1 MPLMPVKK
9 RALITRLL
17 LPAGVARGALPLLAA
32 RALRAFAD
40 GYMAVLL
47 PAYLLAVGLGT
58 LEVGVIATATMLGS
72 ALATLAV
79 GAWGHRIASRQ
90 LLRGAALLMAATGA
104 GFAGLASFWPLLL
117 VAFIGTL
124 NPSSGDV
131 SVFLPLEHARLA
143 GAASGHART
152 ALFARYSVIGALC
165 AAIGALGAALPE
177 WLASRTG
184 VAPLVTLR
192 AMFLFYGALGLI
204 VWWLYGRMAAGA
216 SPHDQAHEQAHVP
229 AHVPAHEPPHVATP
243 LGPSR
248 RIVVRL
254 AALFSVDAF
263 AGGLVVNSLMALWL
277 LQRFGLSL
285 AQAGA
290 FFFWAGL
297 LSAAS
302 QLAAPF
308 VARRIGLLNTMVFT
322 HIPANICLVL
332 AALAPSL
339 PVALALLFVRSAL
352 SQMDVPTRT
361 AYVMA
366 VVTPAERPA
375 AASFTAVP
383 RSLAAALSPAI
394 SGALF
399 AAGFIALPLVACGVL
414 KIAYDL
420 ALWRGMRGEHLP
432 GE

>member
-1 MPLMPVKK
+1 MKSWK
-9 RALITRLL
+9 RLL
-17 LPAGVARGALPLLAA
+17 LPAGVDTGAAPLLAG

-40 GYMAVLL
+40 GYMAILL
-47 PAYLLAVGLGT
+47 PAYLLAIGLGT

-72 ALATLAV
+72 AFATVAV
-79 GAWGHRIASRQ
+79 GAWGHRFRSSR
-90 LLRGAALLMAATGA
+90 LLRGAALLMALTGV
-104 GFAGLASFWPLLL
+104 GFAAFSSLWPLLV
-117 VAFIGTL
+117 VAFVGTL

-143 GAASGHART
+143 GAARGHART
-152 ALFARYSVIGALC
+152 VLFARYSLLGAVS
-165 AAIGALGAALPE
+165 AALGALAAAVPA
-177 WLASRTG
+177 WLVGLG
-184 VAPLVTLR
+184 VSTIAALR
-192 AMFLFYGALGLI
+192 AMFVLYAVVGVI
-204 VWWLYGRMAAGA
+204 VWLIYRRQPLAAADAEPDA
-216 SPHDQAHEQAHVP
+216 SPP
-229 AHVPAHEPPHVATP
+229 AP

-248 RIVVRL
+248 AVVVRL

-277 LQRFGLSL
+277 LERFGLSL

-297 LSAAS
+297 LSAVS
-302 QLAAPF
+302 QLAAPM

-322 HIPANICLVL
+322 HIPANVCLVL
-332 AALAPSL
+332 AAWAPSL
-339 PVALALLFVRSAL
+339 PVALALLFIRSAL

-383 RSLAAALSPAI
+383 RSLAGALSPTL

-399 AAGFIALPLVACGVL
+399 AAGWISAPLVACGVL
-414 KIAYDL
+414 KICYDL
-420 ALWRGMRGEHLP
+420 ALWRSCRGDALE
-432 GE
+432 ER